1 MSSYFWFFLGIV
13 LTISTLLTIKA
24 TSLSDSE

>member
-1 MSSYFWFFLGIV
+1 MAAYFWFFLGIV

-24 TSLSDSE
+24 TSCCDTE

>member
-1 MSSYFWFFLGIV
+1 MLSYFWFFLGLVMTVAV
-13 LTISTLLTIKA
+13 LCMIKC